1 MSIPPKAN
9 WNYPTS
15 IRVGPGRIAELPEA
29 CRALGMQR
37 PLLVTDSGL
46 AKHPMIE
53 AALNNLREASCEA
66 GRFSQVKSNPTGQ
79 NVSEGVAAYRAG
91 DHDGVIA
98 FGGGSGLD
106 AGKTIAFMSGQ
117 DRPVWEYED
126 REDWWTRARPEGIAP
141 IVAVPTTAGT
151 GSEVGR
157 AAVITDEASH
167 EKKIIFHPR
176 MLPGIAILDPEL
188 TVGLGPE
195 LTAATGIDAFSHCFE
210 AFFARGYHPLAD
222 GIALEGMTLVQ
233 RYLPT
238 AVTQGDDLEARQ
250 QMLVAA
256 AMGATAFQKGLGAV
270 HSLAHAIG
278 ALFDTHHGRT
288 IGILLPYVLA
298 FNGPAIGDRI
308 AVLSRALD
316 LPSRDAAGLL
326 EWLVGFRNRI
336 GIAHTLSDLGIPLD
350 AADAVARLALVDP
363 STGGNPRDITGQEF
377 SMLYRAAHTGD
388 VDSAACR

>member
-1 MSIPPKAN
+1 MTKPPHAN

-15 IRVGPGRIAELPEA
+15 VRVGAGRIAELPGA
-29 CRALGMQR
+29 CKTLGVRR

-46 AKHPMIE
+46 ASHPMIE
-53 AALNNLREASCEA
+53 GALSRLREASCPA
-66 GRFSQVKSNPTGQ
+66 GLFSQVKSNPTGQ
-79 NVSEGVAAYRAG
+79 NVSDGVEAYRAG
-91 DHDGVIA
+91 NHDGVIA

-117 DRPVWEYED
+117 DRPVWDFED

-157 AAVITDEASH
+157 AAVITNEVSH

-176 MLPGIAILDPEL
+176 MLPGVVILDPEL

-210 AFFARGYHPLAD
+210 AFFARGFHPLAD
-222 GIALEGMTLVQ
+222 GIALQGMSLVQ
-233 RYLPT
+233 QYLPQ
-238 AVTQGDDLEARQ
+238 ALADGGNLVARQ
-250 QMLVAA
+250 QMLAAA

-278 ALFDTHHGRT
+278 ALYDTHHGRT
-288 IGILLPYVLA
+288 IGILLPYVLV
-298 FNGPAIGDRI
+298 FNAPSIASRI
-308 AVLSRALD
+308 AVLARTLELPGRNATDLLD
-316 LPSRDAAGLL
+316 
-326 EWLVGFRNRI
+326 WLVRFRQQI
-336 GIAHTLSDLGIPLD
+336 GIPHTLADLGIPLD
-350 AADAVARLALVDP
+350 AAAAVARLAFADP
-363 STGGNPRDITGQEF
+363 STGGNPREITVADF
-377 SMLYRAAHTGD
+377 ATIFRAAREGVRD
-388 VDSAACR
+388 DY

>member
-29 CRALGMQR
+29 CKSLGIHR

-53 AALNNLREASCEA
+53 AALNHLREASCA
-66 GRFSQVKSNPTGQ
+66 PGLFCQVKSNPTGQ
-79 NVSEGVAAYRAG
+79 NVSDGVDAYRAG

-117 DRPVWEYED
+117 DRPVWDYED
-126 REDWWTRARPEGIAP
+126 REDWWNRARPEGIAP

-157 AAVITDEASH
+157 AAVITDETSH

-195 LTAATGIDAFSHCFE
+195 LTAATGIDAFSHSFE
-210 AFFARGYHPLAD
+210 AFFARGFHPLAD
-222 GIALEGMTLVQ
+222 GLALVGMSLVQ
-233 RYLPT
+233 QHLPR
-238 AVTQGDDLEARQ
+238 ALANGGDLGARQ
-250 QMLVAA
+250 QMLAAA
-256 AMGATAFQKGLGAV
+256 AMGAAAFQKGLGAV

-278 ALFDTHHGRT
+278 ALYDTHHGRT
-288 IGILLPYVLA
+288 IGILLPYVLV
-298 FNGPAIGDRI
+298 FNASVVPDRI
-308 AVLSRALD
+308 TVLARTLD
-316 LPSRDAAGLL
+316 LSGLQAPDL
-326 EWLVGFRNRI
+326 IRWLIGFRAQI
-336 GIAHTLSDLGIPLD
+336 GIPHTLADLGIPAD
-350 AADAVARLALVDP
+350 GADAVARLAFADP
-363 STGGNPRDITGQEF
+363 STGGNPRNITVEDFAG
-377 SMLYRAAHTGD
+377 LYRAAHAGNL
-388 VDSAACR
+388 DSVA